1 MVFSTI
7 FRNDGIKLYIFS
19 FIYSFLLLRHG
30 FPWLFDILGMVNFGE
45 NPTTSSAAFQWVQAV
60 MYLKQR
66 LSLHNASTLLF
77 VHHYY

>member
-1 MVFSTI
+1 M
-7 FRNDGIKLYIFS
+7 LL
-19 FIYSFLLLRHG
+19 FILFLRHG

-45 NPTTSSAAFQWVQAV
+45 NPTTKSVAFQWVQAV

>member
-1 MVFSTI
+1 MRELRLDHACFC
-7 FRNDGIKLYIFS
+7 
-19 FIYSFLLLRHG
+19 SFLLLRHG

-45 NPTTSSAAFQWVQAV
+45 NPTTSSVAFQWVQAV

-66 LSLHNASTLLF
+66 LSLHNGSTLLF

>member
-1 MVFSTI
+1 
-7 FRNDGIKLYIFS
+7 
-19 FIYSFLLLRHG
+19 
-30 FPWLFDILGMVNFGE
+30 MVNFGE
-45 NPTTSSAAFQWVQAV
+45 NPTTKSVAFQWVKAV